1 MSMVKHSANVDVIVQ
16 LFIEECVCVCVCYTT
31 MCVRVHGG
39 GEESKPM
46 AKIIVNVNV

>member
-1 MSMVKHSANVDVIVQ
+1 MLEVCPWLNVVH
-16 LFIEECVCVCVCYTT
+16 IEERVCVCVCYTT